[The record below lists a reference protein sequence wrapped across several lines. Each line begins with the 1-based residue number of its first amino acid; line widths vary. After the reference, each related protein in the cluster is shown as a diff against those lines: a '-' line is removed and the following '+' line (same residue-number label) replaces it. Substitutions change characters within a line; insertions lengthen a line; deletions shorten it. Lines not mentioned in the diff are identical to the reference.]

1 MWWDILK
8 NQIASTKGKTFQLDF
23 SQPMVEEEEDDCRKR
38 FYEIIDK
45 VNKAN
50 RTDTQISATSSSTR
64 VEKRWIVKTDF
75 PDFKR
80 VLITYNTHELGN
92 TDKIPEEV
100 FCKALEMLDRKA
112 FDNTIK
118 REKYN
123 DELKIIFRDLNQT
136 RLTKINNE
144 VFPGNMSIRFG
155 VEIRDLNLAAYC
167 GFYITLSIFFTES
180 RTAGRGKELYLL
192 NKNLKQTIEGLL

>member
-136 RLTKINNE
+136 RLTEINNE
-144 VFPGNMSIRFG
+144 VVPGNMSIRFG